1 MAQKRDYYEVLGL
14 SRDAKAEEVKSAYR
28 KLAKKFHP
36 DMNKDNPKE
45 AEEKFK
51 EVSEAYE
58 VLIDEQKRAKYDRY
72 GFAGIQDNFSPG
84 GFDWG
89 DFTHFGDV
97 SDIFGG
103 GIFNDFF
110 GGGGGSLFDFF
121 FDRRGG
127 GRGGPRRGGDLRY
140 DMDVGFE
147 EAAFGTEKEIE
158 IFREEACP
166 GCSGTGAEGG
176 TALRTCP
183 DCGGRGQVRN
193 VQSHGFGQFVRI
205 HPCQKCRGSGRL
217 IEKQCPECGGEGVV
231 HRERKISVRV
241 PAGVD
246 NGSRLRL
253 SGEGERGTEG
263 GPPGDLYVVLHVT
276 PHKLFQRDGPEIY
289 LDVPVSYTTLVLGGE
304 VEVPTLTGKANI
316 KIPPGTDS
324 GTIFRLRGK
333 GLPDLQRG
341 GKGNQHVRIGLDVPG
356 KVSGR
361 ERELLEELR
370 ALEEGEELP
379 EEKKGFFGFGK
390 GKKS

>member
-1 MAQKRDYYEVLGL
+1 MAQKRDYYDTLGL
-14 SRDAKAEEVKSAYR
+14 SRDAKPDEVKSAYR
-28 KLAKKFHP
+28 KLAKKYHP
-36 DMNKDNPKE
+36 DLNKDNPKE

-58 VLIDEQKRAKYDRY
+58 VLIDKEKRAKYDRY
-72 GFAGIQDNFSPG
+72 GFAGVQDNFSPG
-84 GFDWG
+84 GFDWR
-89 DFTHFGDV
+89 DFTHYGDV

-103 GIFNDFF
+103 GIFNEFF

-121 FDRRGG
+121 FDRRG
-127 GRGGPRRGGDLRY
+127 RGGPRRGGDLRY
-140 DMDVGFE
+140 DLQIAFE
-147 EAAFGTEKEIE
+147 DAAFGAEREIE
-158 IFREEACP
+158 IYREEN
-166 GCSGTGAEGG
+166 CSSCGGTGAEGG
-176 TALRTCP
+176 TALKTCP
-183 DCGGRGQVRN
+183 ECDGRGQVRN

-205 HPCQKCRGSGRL
+205 HPCQRCRGSGKLVERT
-217 IEKQCPECGGEGVV
+217 CPECGGDGVV
-231 HRERKISVRV
+231 HRERKISVRI

-276 PHKLFQRDGPEIY
+276 PHAQFRRDGPEIY

-316 KIPPGTDS
+316 KIPSGTES

-341 GKGNQHVRIGLDVPG
+341 GKGNQHVRIGVMIPG
-356 KVSGR
+356 NVAGR
-361 ERELLEELR
+361 EREILEELR
-370 ALEEGEELP
+370 TLEDGGQP
-379 EEKKGFFGFGK
+379 PGGKKGLFGRHK
-390 GKKS
+390 GKKKS